1 MQGVCDM
8 LRICFARHTRSE
20 RKEFLA
26 NQLAILQGVS
36 CSGMVFV
43 AAHVGAGYHSSGLES
58 AYLSDLKAACH
69 AAHAS
74 MQQGNGLQATVA
86 GICILE
92 VS

>member
-1 MQGVCDM
+1 M
-8 LRICFARHTRSE
+8 LE
-20 RKEFLA
+20 MKENSFSP

-36 CSGMVFV
+36 CSSMVFV
-43 AAHVGAGYHSSGLES
+43 AAHVGAGFHSSGLES